1 MIIAAILAGGRGERV
16 GGTTPKQLLMLG
28 DRPVIQWSVDTFHQ
42 YKQIDEIIIVS
53 EKSFLPAIRNIFSE
67 KDYPKIIAIIEG
79 GIERVDSS
87 ANAVFFKKYNPDDIF
102 MIHDAARPF
111 INLSII
117 GELINTVKKHN
128 AAGVYIPAKDTIA
141 VAGNKIIDS
150 IPERKKMFY
159 AQTPQ
164 AFRYRLIMEA
174 HKNYQLNRAHGITD
188 DVSLVDSSG
197 HDVYIVAGS
206 DLNFKI
212 TTELD
217 YKIASLIAGN
227 QLV

>member
-1 MIIAAILAGGRGERV
+1 MVIAAILAGGKGERV
-16 GGTTPKQLLMLG
+16 GGTIPKQLLMLA

-42 YKQIDEIIIVS
+42 NKQVDEIIIVS
-53 EKSFLPAIRNIFSE
+53 EKSSLSAIRELFPE
-67 KDYPKIIAIIEG
+67 KNYPKVSAIIEG
-79 GIERVDSS
+79 GRERVDSS
-87 ANAVFFKKYNPDDIF
+87 AHAVFLKTYNHTDIF

-111 INLSII
+111 ISFSII
-117 GELINTVKKHN
+117 DELINTVKLHD

-141 VAGNKIIDS
+141 VVHDKIINS
-150 IPERKKMFY
+150 IPERSRLFY

-164 AFRYRLIMEA
+164 AFRFSLIQEA
-174 HKNYQLNRAHGITD
+174 HKSFQLKRIHGITD
-188 DVSLVDSSG
+188 DAALVASLG
-197 HDVYIVAGS
+197 HDVHVVAGS

-227 QLV
+227 KIL